1 MQATTKSDHQS
12 LMQTAREEVA
22 QAQKAAIH
30 AGREEA
36 AALLQQER
44 AAIAAEVLK

>member
-1 MQATTKSDHQS
+1 MQATTKSDHQT

-44 AAIAAEVLK
+44 DTEQGRAAG